1 MTSENILQYIDLV
14 LFYLAPSFLVADLD
28 FVLHMDIQFIT
39 TRKCPFKST
48 AIGRRI
54 LGGRGY
60 FDWYLMYLTEI
71 SKINNC
77 LTFFLLKYKLDKT
90 IKIYIHLLI
99 TVDKPL

>member
-1 MTSENILQYIDLV
+1 MTSENILKYIDLV

-71 SKINNC
+71 RK
-77 LTFFLLKYKLDKT
+77 LTTFLHSFF
-90 IKIYIHLLI
+90 
-99 TVDKPL
+99 

>member
-71 SKINNC
+71 RK
-77 LTFFLLKYKLDKT
+77 LTTFF
-90 IKIYIHLLI
+90 HSFF
-99 TVDKPL
+99 

>member
-1 MTSENILQYIDLV
+1 MTSENTLQYIDLV
-14 LFYLAPSFLVADLD
+14 LFYLAPSFLVPDLD

-71 SKINNC
+71 RK
-77 LTFFLLKYKLDKT
+77 LTTFLHSFF
-90 IKIYIHLLI
+90 
-99 TVDKPL
+99 